1 MLSLHG
7 MLEICMTNNYPLKT
21 NIVIASTRTLAI
33 IPVMLAWILS
43 TNAQTCFTDNFDG
56 NTLDPRWIVVNP
68 NSNSTVTL
76 TGSGNLELHPS
87 GLSGGS
93 DYSNGLDYQAPRVLT
108 AVSGDWIIETQ
119 MSFNP
124 LTDDDEGA
132 GILLLTGN
140 DPTATNGVRAAEYH
154 TPVDAGDKLRM
165 LSSDVSFSSS
175 SYYLKIKKQGN
186 QLTGWYGQDSTHLY
200 PSVQI
205 TDASAYTYVGVFAT
219 QVPWDPYTVRTSSID
234 YFKFTP
240 LPQQT
245 ISSFTPVSGN
255 AGTTVTITGTNFD
268 PTPSNNIVQFN
279 GVTATVSAST
289 STSIDVTVPNG
300 ATTGNLTV
308 TIGCSSVIA
317 GTFTIGSSAA
327 TINVT
332 SQPSSTYAVCD
343 GTTQVISTIASGTT
357 NIAYQW
363 QILNSGSYIDLTN
376 TGGYSNVSTSSLT
389 INSSGNFGAGTYRCR
404 INGDFASIVY
414 TNTVSFS
421 VNPLPATPSAS
432 NVSFCPPNSVVLS
445 ASGASNGQYLWYDQN
460 GLISGQTNSS
470 YTTSVLSATTNYSV
484 AVTNGFCTSVKTGI
498 AAIASIASCPPPQIT
513 SKKLSTQIEGQV
525 TLDLKPLIST
535 PGSSIDVSSLQI
547 IVPPKSGARASISA
561 NEVLI
566 IDYYGIS
573 FSGKDSLTIKAC
585 DLNGNCSQNQFKI
598 DVIGEIEVFNGVSP
612 DGANPTFII
621 QYIDVLSDTRNNA
634 VSIFDRW
641 ENLVWH
647 GANYDNNSVVF
658 TGNGDSGNA
667 LPSGVYFYK
676 IEFASGRTTKTGFI
690 ALRRQ

>member
-1 MLSLHG
+1 MFAFISILLVW
-7 MLEICMTNNYPLKT
+7 T
-21 NIVIASTRTLAI
+21 
-33 IPVMLAWILS
+33 LS
-43 TNAQTCFTDNFDG
+43 TNAQTCPSAFTDNFDG
-56 NTLDPRWIVVNP
+56 NTLDPRWIIVNPNP
-68 NSNSTVTL
+68 NSNVSL

-93 DYSNGLDYQAPRVLT
+93 DYSSGLDYQAPRVLT
-108 AVSGDWIIETQ
+108 AVSGDWTIETQ

-140 DPTATNGVRAAEYH
+140 DATATNGVRAAEYH

-165 LSSDVSFSSS
+165 LNNDISFSSS
-175 SYYLKIKKQGN
+175 SYYFKIKKQGN

-205 TDASAYTYVGVFAT
+205 TDASAYTFVGVFAT
-219 QVPWDPYTVRTSSID
+219 QVPWDPYTVRKSSID

-245 ISSFTPVSGN
+245 ITSFTPVSGN
-255 AGTTVTITGTNFD
+255 EGTAVTITGTNFD
-268 PTPSNNIVQFN
+268 PTPSNNVVQFN
-279 GVTATVSAST
+279 GVTATVTTST
-289 STSIDVTVPNG
+289 TTSIDTTVPNG

-317 GTFTIGSSAA
+317 GTFTVGSSSA
-327 TINVT
+327 TINII
-332 SQPSSTYAVCD
+332 SQPLSAYSVCD
-343 GTTQVISTIASGTT
+343 GTNQVISTTASGTT

-404 INGDFASIVY
+404 INGDLASTVY

-421 VNPLPATPSAS
+421 VNPLPATPSVS

-445 ASGASNGQYLWYDQN
+445 ASGANNGQYLWYDEN
-460 GLISGQTNSS
+460 GLIGGQINSS
-470 YTTSVLSATTNYSV
+470 YTTPVLSATTNYSV
-484 AVTNGFCTSVKTGI
+484 AVTNGFCTSAKVGI

-513 SKKLSTQIEGQV
+513 AEKLSTQIEGQV
-525 TLDLKPLIST
+525 TVDLKPLIST
-535 PGSSIDVSSLQI
+535 PGSIIDVSSLQV
-547 IVPPKSGARASISA
+547 IVPPKSGATASIST
-561 NEVLI
+561 NEVLTI
-566 IDYYGIS
+566 NYYGIS
-573 FSGKDSLTIKAC
+573 FSGLDSLTIKAC
-585 DLNGNCSQNQFKI
+585 DLNGNCSQNQFTI
-598 DVIGEIEVFNGVSP
+598 DVVGEIEVFNGVSP
-612 DGANPTFII
+612 NGANPTFIVR
-621 QYIDVLSDTRNNA
+621 YIDVLPDTKSNT

-647 GANYDNNSVVF
+647 GANYDNNSIVF
-658 TGNGDSGNA
+658 TGNSDTGNA

-676 IEFASGRTTKTGFI
+676 IEFASGRKTKTGFI